1 MILNQPLHDGYLR
14 GADQTHS
21 RTTSILGRNPISGR
35 DVGCHAQNFH
45 TRQASFRPAY
55 FGSASISCRFGNQL
69 DQGHWQAE
77 RNVPDV
83 RLSSK
88 INLSPEINSSQRQIP
103 QAEQVVQLTM
113 HACHTCCFFWQRNC
127 RSFVQETFDW
137 RAQWYPVAVVNDLD
151 PSRPHATKLL
161 GDDYV
166 LMRDADKVWRCLED
180 KCSHRLAP
188 LSQGRIEPSDSTLMC
203 SYHGWRFNG
212 EGHAVSIP
220 QAHFQSLAAEQA
232 ACNSTRSC
240 VKSYPTQVQ
249 EGLLFIWPTSGPES
263 FVHSSAV
270 SAAGS
275 QITNQISS
283 EDITFQHTMHFQ
295 RDFPVPYDIVVENIG
310 DQSHVPFAHHGVAG
324 SRTSDWANHF
334 KLSAVNR
341 DLKQTDGYTYDLEWS
356 PSGVNAP
363 SLQHVSFTPPSLI
376 EYVTPNEGKPSTVW
390 FYITPLDQHNCRVFS
405 HSVGCDPIPKPIS
418 WLLSKRPRWLDHLVL
433 NEVFDGDM
441 AYLHQA
447 GVITKGQDA
456 SLDSWARNYFLA
468 SEADRSVTAW
478 RKWYNGARGQGGP
491 FKAEG
496 TPLVPPTPLKREDIL
511 DRYAQHVK
519 SCPSCSKA
527 LRGVQTGQQA
537 LQAAAAVLFL
547 VLAAQLG
554 QGTSPVSWPAA
565 TAASGSIVSL
575 VLRGWLHGI
584 EKKFTYENY
593 DHAK

>member
-1 MILNQPLHDGYLR
+1 MILNQTLHDGQLR
-14 GADQTHS
+14 GVDQAHS
-21 RTTSILGRNPISGR
+21 RVTSFLGHKLIGRRN
-35 DVGCHAQNFH
+35 VGCHAQSSH
-45 TRQASFRPAY
+45 TRQANCRPAHY
-55 FGSASISCRFGNQL
+55 GSASTSCRFGNQL

-88 INLSPEINSSQRQIP
+88 INLSPYASVPETNSSQRQRP
-103 QAEQVVQLTM
+103 QAEQD
-113 HACHTCCFFWQRNC
+113 
-127 RSFVQETFDW
+127 TFNW

-151 PSRPHATKLL
+151 PGRPHATKLL
-161 GDDYV
+161 GDNYV

-220 QAHFQSLAAEQA
+220 QAHFQSPTAEQA
-232 ACNSTRSC
+232 ACNSNRSC
-240 VKSYPTQVQ
+240 VKSYPTQVK

-263 FVHSSAV
+263 FVHSAAV
-270 SAAGS
+270 SPAGS
-275 QITNQISS
+275 QITDQITS

-356 PSGVNAP
+356 PSGFKAP
-363 SLQHVSFTPPSLI
+363 SLQHVTFIPPSLI

-405 HSVGCDPIPKPIS
+405 HSVGCDPIPKLIS

-441 AYLHQA
+441 AYLHQT
-447 GVITKGQDA
+447 GVITKNQDA

-478 RKWYNGARGQGGP
+478 RKWYHGARGQGGP

-496 TPLVPPTPLKREDIL
+496 TPLLPPTLLKREDIL

-554 QGTSPVSWPAA
+554 QGTNPVSWSAA
-565 TAASGSIVSL
+565 TAASGSIASL
-575 VLRGWLHGI
+575 ILQGWLHGL
-584 EKKFTYENY
+584 ENKFTYENY
-593 DHAK
+593 DHGK